1 MSDFK
6 AKTHQIRLPPQTPL
20 REPIALPQT
29 SKLDFRGL
37 LLRGGQEKGREKG
50 RGREGKGR
58 DYHGI
63 QPPQRKF
70 SGYIAGK
77 GEFCAVVI
85 FSLGKTLQCG
95 SSC

>member
-6 AKTHQIRLPPQTPL
+6 AKMHQIRLPPQTPL

-50 RGREGKGR
+50 RGR
-58 DYHGI
+58 
-63 QPPQRKF
+63 
-70 SGYIAGK
+70 K
-77 GEFCAVVI
+77 GERLPWDSA
-85 FSLGKTLQCG
+85 SPK
-95 SSC
+95 

>member
-37 LLRGGQEKGREKG
+37 LLRGGK
-50 RGREGKGR
+50 RGGEGKER
-58 DYHGI
+58 
-63 QPPQRKF
+63 
-70 SGYIAGK
+70 
-77 GEFCAVVI
+77 GEI
-85 FSLGKTLQCG
+85 TMGFSLPKVNFLVTSLERGNFVQL
-95 SSC
+95 